1 MKEELPSSSSAPH
14 PEQVW
19 LGPARALRD
28 PRPLVTSY
36 SPGQLPQSSSWLSS
50 PSWMPLALPPL
61 AGTDKRQ
68 EKSAVTRGRGVSAG
82 QVARDGLTLLFV
94 LSCSQRSLLKMAFST
109 RLCTENSI
117 QHNMALNKR
126 FIRVSREKGEP
137 GKGGVWKLEPQYA
150 DRLRNVASKKQRTT
164 PVQLHQPSSKAQP
177 EAQCI
182 ASPAASAPASK
193 NILTVSMESQQLLEE
208 FEEVIGDLNSNPAGH
223 KRKQPSLHSALLS
236 QDEQPELGSLEGDLA
251 GEGTF
256 DTSHHGEFSLFEDPE
271 LTPPNNPATGNLGL
285 RGEGQHVGCAQGQ
298 EQVLTK
304 SNQNPLEFETLMATS
319 LLQHPWR
326 EEAEDDLTNWDNI
339 RQLSEPSRGMFCL

>member
-1 MKEELPSSSSAPH
+1 MARCPPPSGEGTSGHVTLSGM
-14 PEQVW
+14 QQ
-19 LGPARALRD
+19 GRRD
-28 PRPLVTSY
+28 PGGSSLRSGY
-36 SPGQLPQSSSWLSS
+36 SQP
-50 PSWMPLALPPL
+50 
-61 AGTDKRQ
+61 
-68 EKSAVTRGRGVSAG
+68 KSAVCRRC
-82 QVARDGLTLLFV
+82 RRPGLT
-94 LSCSQRSLLKMAFST
+94 Q
-109 RLCTENSI
+109 NSI

-223 KRKQPSLHSALLS
+223 KRKQPSLQQVFLAPRLSSSALLS

-339 RQLSEPSRGMFCL
+339 RQLSEPSSASLPADGNKRSSLASLI